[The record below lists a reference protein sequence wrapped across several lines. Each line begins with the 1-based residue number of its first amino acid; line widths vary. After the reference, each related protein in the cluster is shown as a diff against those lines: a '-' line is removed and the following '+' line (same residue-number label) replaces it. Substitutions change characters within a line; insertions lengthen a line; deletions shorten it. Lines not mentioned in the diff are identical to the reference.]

1 MSEYNTQEKRKEAFL
16 KEYDTKDDIVQVA
29 KALNINVNAFKSD
42 DGIRGA
48 IAYLENKFEIFIN
61 TKIVNTLN
69 EYNNIV
75 IHELSHWIFDYDEV
89 KKRPFFDRDGD
100 CLPDIEDLEAE
111 LRAMN
116 FTDLMI
122 ERKKRKKMLR
132 NKQLINKQYVS
143 K

>member
-29 KALNINVNAFKSD
+29 KALGISVNAFKSD

-48 IAYLENKFEIFIN
+48 IAYLEDKFEIFIN

-69 EYNNIV
+69 EYNDIV

-89 KKRPFFDRDGD
+89 KKRPFFDRDD
-100 CLPDIEDLEAE
+100 RSPDIEDLEAE
-111 LRAMN
+111 LRAVN

-122 ERKKRKKMLR
+122 ERKKRKSDVQKEG
-132 NKQLINKQYVS
+132 K
-143 K
+143 